1 MGHDVY
7 NSESAQGRHPNRAH
21 RIAQKLQEGGAEGA
35 DEAVGEQAVAYRGH
49 GMLAHS
55 EADVSAQG
63 RITLEISGALIK
75 TDREKSD
82 NRDYQV
88 SVWSLNST
96 ERST

>member
-7 NSESAQGRHPNRAH
+7 DSESAQGRHPNRAH

-75 TDREKSD
+75 TDRDREKSD
-82 NRDYQV
+82 NRDCQV
-88 SVWSLNST
+88 SKQF
-96 ERST
+96 